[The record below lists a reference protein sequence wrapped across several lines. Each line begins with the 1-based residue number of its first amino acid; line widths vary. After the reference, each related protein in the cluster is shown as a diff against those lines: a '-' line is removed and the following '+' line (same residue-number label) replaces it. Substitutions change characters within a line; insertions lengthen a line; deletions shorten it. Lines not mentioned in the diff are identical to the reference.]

1 MDEILIKLYETFYH
15 PKKYADFR
23 SKIELYYQE
32 LSRTMNQEQRLLLLR
47 ITDNKDRI
55 IEEQSIDSFICGFE
69 LALKLCNE
77 LNHYH
82 ERTLYPTP
90 ED

>member
-1 MDEILIKLYETFYH
+1 MNEILIKLYEAFYH
-15 PKKYADFR
+15 PKKYSDFR

-55 IEEQSIDSFICGFE
+55 TEEQSIDSFICGFK
-69 LALKLCNE
+69 LALTLCSE
-77 LNHYH
+77 LSHYH
-82 ERTLYPTP
+82 EDVIFQS